1 MSARLSPLTD
11 PTATV
16 SSQLLPGF
24 DDLYEYYDPDTE
36 PKIQPQREVHTP
48 VSQRRP
54 PSASS
59 DSFRSLR
66 RTPRL
71 QERNTS
77 QRSVRVPGGLLI
89 EGGLLRPA
97 DRREGPTRPS
107 FTKADLSFTAG
118 QPIIPQIFRRIVSQ
132 ESLWAPPNAR
142 ISRRSHEAILFAL
155 EAIRIG
161 DGKNYKE
168 LSADLEEESARMSDL
183 FSGDQPG
190 GSSGNGRAQNGGS
203 RAARGAPVPTGG
215 VRTPTE
221 VMRARRER
229 DARRKAQEEE
239 AARSRNLEQ
248 EELRRVQEA
257 EAAAAL
263 SGEAAIRRR
272 STRRSGV
279 EVPDASRRTSG
290 GQFSSRRQENIPPVA
305 GATSTPRTST
315 LDQGQPRPVSQQRR
329 ASSRYE
335 RQPSEEPTA
344 GPSRT
349 NRVDLPTMNDENSAN
364 PAIPSQPAT
373 HAQTQPSTD
382 PQTGRATF
390 PNALERWETLSSHW
404 EGLTSYWI
412 HRLQENSNELNRE
425 PLNQQMSRQI
435 VDLSAA
441 GSNLFLAVFELQR
454 LRASSDRKFQ
464 RWFFETRSE
473 LERYQAQQ
481 AELERL
487 LRVEREERA
496 RVVSSTGSAEAER
509 LKAEELVKEMRR
521 ELHISKEE
529 ARRAWE
535 ELGRREQ
542 EERDRT
548 VSLRSGEPTLVGGVQ
563 VVPMTQGVPSR
574 QTTAAGP
581 GRPQTRDGPYAGGP
595 SAGMM
600 GGQAAT
606 SASHTTLESPDE
618 EERQFS
624 YQPPPATSPTDT
636 DPFTEEAARAATR
649 QPTTRTRESARSPE
663 LQFYQRPTQPI
674 TSSAA
679 IAALRAT
686 QPQTYP
692 TIPISEVRGGYG
704 SAHQATTATSN
715 GGGNSRFYPQA
726 VTGAALQPP
735 FSAAAAAPSITAP
748 PRPGTHNTD
757 LSSHGERSYIA
768 STASGAGSSIGDEEY
783 EIDAD
788 GNYRLD
794 SEGRRIPWR
803 DPSDPTNGRRY
814 GPVSEEGSEDEYDV
828 QSDIE
833 REREYARRYGAGA
846 LRQTQAPQQ
855 QPQYSTSATLSGPAA
870 GATLPQPTVTRP
882 AVSSPSYTQPL
893 QALREAPALSPT
905 SAAAAAA
912 ADYSGQGYSPT
923 GNGSGSGG
931 WDSSYTPR
939 HRHPTRLSD
948 IIEQEDERS
957 RRTSPNPSRAS
968 YIGSEP
974 GSAGFG
980 VQQQGSG
987 SGGAGAR
994 EVRERFGG
1002 GLSGR

>member
-1 MSARLSPLTD
+1 
-11 PTATV
+11 
-16 SSQLLPGF
+16 
-24 DDLYEYYDPDTE
+24 
-36 PKIQPQREVHTP
+36 
-48 VSQRRP
+48 
-54 PSASS
+54 
-59 DSFRSLR
+59 
-66 RTPRL
+66 
-71 QERNTS
+71 
-77 QRSVRVPGGLLI
+77 
-89 EGGLLRPA
+89 
-97 DRREGPTRPS
+97 
-107 FTKADLSFTAG
+107 
-118 QPIIPQIFRRIVSQ
+118 
-132 ESLWAPPNAR
+132 
-142 ISRRSHEAILFAL
+142 
-155 EAIRIG
+155 
-161 DGKNYKE
+161 
-168 LSADLEEESARMSDL
+168 MSDL

-190 GSSGNGRAQNGGS
+190 GPSGNGRAQNGGS

-239 AARSRNLEQ
+239 AARLRNLEQ
-248 EELRRVQEA
+248 EESRRAQEA

-263 SGEAAIRRR
+263 PGEAPVRRR

-290 GQFSSRRQENIPPVA
+290 GQFSSRRQENIPSVA
-305 GATSTPRTST
+305 SVTSRPRTST
-315 LDQGQPRPVSQQRR
+315 LDQGQPRPVSQQARV
-329 ASSRYE
+329 SSRYD
-335 RQPSEEPTA
+335 RQPGEEPTA

-349 NRVDLPTMNDENSAN
+349 NRVDLPAMSDENSAN
-364 PAIPSQPAT
+364 PAILLQP
-373 HAQTQPSTD
+373 TQPSTD
-382 PQTGRATF
+382 PQTGRSTF
-390 PNALERWETLSSHW
+390 PNAFERWETLSSHW

-412 HRLQENSNELNRE
+412 RRLQENSSELNRE

-496 RVVSSTGSAEAER
+496 RIVSSTGSAEADKF
-509 LKAEELVKEMRR
+509 KAEELVKEMRR
-521 ELHISKEE
+521 ELQISKEE

-574 QTTAAGP
+574 QTTAAG
-581 GRPQTRDGPYAGGP
+581 RPQTRDGAYAGGP
-595 SAGMM
+595 GAGLV
-600 GGQAAT
+600 GGQAPI
-606 SASHTTLESPDE
+606 SASRTTLESPDE

-624 YQPPPATSPTDT
+624 YQAPPAASPTDT
-636 DPFTEEAARAATR
+636 DPFAEEAARAATR

-674 TSSAA
+674 ASPAA
-679 IAALRAT
+679 TAAPRAT
-686 QPQTYP
+686 QPPTYP
-692 TIPISEVRGGYG
+692 TIPTSEARGGYS
-704 SAHQATTATSN
+704 SAHQATTATTN

-726 VTGAALQPP
+726 VNSAALQPP
-735 FSAAAAAPSITAP
+735 FSAAAAAAPSITAP

-757 LSSHGERSYIA
+757 LSSHDEPSYIA
-768 STASGAGSSIGDEEY
+768 STTSGAGSSIGDEEY

-794 SEGRRIPWR
+794 AEGRRIPWR

-828 QSDIE
+828 QSEIE

-846 LRQTQAPQQ
+846 LRQTQTQAPPPAPQQQQQQ
-855 QPQYSTSATLSGPAA
+855 QPQYSTSATLSGPLA
-870 GATLPQPTVTRP
+870 GPTLPQPTVTRP
-882 AVSSPSYTQPL
+882 TVSSPPYSQPL
-893 QALREAPALSPT
+893 QTLREAPELSPT
-905 SAAAAAA
+905 SAAAAAAA

-923 GNGSGSGG
+923 SNGSGG
-931 WDSSYTPR
+931 WESSYTPR

-968 YIGSEP
+968 YMGSEP

-980 VQQQGSG
+980 VQQGSG
-987 SGGAGAR
+987 SGGAVAGAR

>member
-1 MSARLSPLTD
+1 MLAE
-11 PTATV
+11 
-16 SSQLLPGF
+16 G
-24 DDLYEYYDPDTE
+24 
-36 PKIQPQREVHTP
+36 
-48 VSQRRP
+48 
-54 PSASS
+54 
-59 DSFRSLR
+59 SFRGS
-66 RTPRL
+66 
-71 QERNTS
+71 
-77 QRSVRVPGGLLI
+77 G
-89 EGGLLRPA
+89 
-97 DRREGPTRPS
+97 DRGAEPTRPP
-107 FTKADLSFTAG
+107 FTTADLSFTQG
-118 QPIIPQIFRRIVSQ
+118 EPIIPQIFRRIVSQ
-132 ESLWAPPNAR
+132 ESLWAPPNTR
-142 ISRRSHEAILFAL
+142 ISRRSHEALLFAL

-161 DGKNYKE
+161 DGKKYKA

-229 DARRKAQEEE
+229 DARKKAQEEE
-239 AARSRNLEQ
+239 AARLRNLEQ
-248 EELRRVQEA
+248 EELRRIQEA

-263 SGEAAIRRR
+263 SGETPVRRR
-272 STRRSGV
+272 STRRPGV
-279 EVPDASRRTSG
+279 EIPDASRRTSG
-290 GQFSSRRQENIPPVA
+290 GQFSSRRQENIAPVA
-305 GATSTPRTST
+305 GVTSRPRTST
-315 LDQGQPRPVSQQRR
+315 LDQGQPRPVSQQPRT
-329 ASSRYE
+329 SSRFD
-335 RQPSEEPTA
+335 RQQSEEATA

-349 NRVDLPTMNDENSAN
+349 NRVDLPTINDENPTN
-364 PAIPSQPAT
+364 PAMPSQPA
-373 HAQTQPSTD
+373 QTQPPTD
-382 PQTGRATF
+382 PQTGRTTF
-390 PNALERWETLSSHW
+390 PNAFERWETLSSHW

-412 HRLQENSNELNRE
+412 RRLQENSNELNRE

-473 LERYQAQQ
+473 LERYQANE

-496 RVVSSTGSAEAER
+496 RVVTSTGSAEAEK

-521 ELHISKEE
+521 ELQISKEE

-574 QTTAAGP
+574 QTTAAT

-600 GGQAAT
+600 GGRAPT

-636 DPFTEEAARAATR
+636 DPFTEEAARTAPR
-649 QPTTRTRESARSPE
+649 QPPTRTRESARSPMEE
-663 LQFYQRPTQPI
+663 LQFYQRPTQPV

-692 TIPISEVRGGYG
+692 TIPTSGEARGGYG

-715 GGGNSRFYPQA
+715 GAGTSRFYPQA
-726 VTGAALQPP
+726 VTSPALQAP
-735 FSAAAAAPSITAP
+735 FSAAASAPSSITAP

-794 SEGRRIPWR
+794 SEGQRILWR
-803 DPSDPTNGRRY
+803 DPTDPASGRRY

-846 LRQTQAPQQ
+846 LRQTQEAQQQ
-855 QPQYSTSATLSGPAA
+855 QPQYSTSATLHGPAA
-870 GATLPQPTVTRP
+870 GATIPQPTLTRP
-882 AVSSPSYTQPL
+882 TVSNPSYTQPL
-893 QALREAPALSPT
+893 QSLQQAPELSPA
-905 SAAAAAA
+905 SAAAVA
-912 ADYSGQGYSPT
+912 ADYSGQGYGPGPGPA
-923 GNGSGSGG
+923 GNGNDSGG
-931 WDSSYTPR
+931 WGSSYTPR
-939 HRHPTRLSD
+939 HHHRTPLSD

-974 GSAGFG
+974 GSAGAG
-980 VQQQGSG
+980 ISQQQQQGGGGG
-987 SGGAGAR
+987 SAR
-994 EVRERFGG
+994 EMRERFGG